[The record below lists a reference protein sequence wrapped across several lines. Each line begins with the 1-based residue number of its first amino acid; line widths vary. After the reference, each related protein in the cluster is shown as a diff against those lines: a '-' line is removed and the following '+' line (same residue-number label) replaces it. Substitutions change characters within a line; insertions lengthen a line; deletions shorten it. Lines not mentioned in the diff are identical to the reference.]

1 VPLRDV
7 RRPAAWAA
15 CAGLAGAGTLVLV
28 LAGQMLLMSTT
39 PVETG
44 PDLPASAADAISA
57 SVRRD
62 GLLLAL
68 VSLVL
73 VVGGGL
79 AARRLQPDGP
89 VRAWWGLAAVV
100 VGVLGCV
107 VVPWLV
113 LGLSS

>member
-1 VPLRDV
+1 MLPRDV

-28 LAGQMLLMSTT
+28 LAGQMLLASSTSF
-39 PVETG
+39 G
-44 PDLPASAADAISA
+44 SDLDPASSA
-57 SVRRD
+57 SDAVSAAVRRD

-68 VSLVL
+68 VSLAL

-79 AARRLQPDGP
+79 GARRLQPDGP
-89 VRAWWGLAAVV
+89 VGAWWGLAAVV
-100 VGVLGCV
+100 VGLLGCV

-113 LGLSS
+113 LGLV

>member
-1 VPLRDV
+1 MPHRDV
-7 RRPAAWAA
+7 RSPAAWAV
-15 CAGLAGAGTLVLV
+15 CAGFAGAGALVLL
-28 LAGQMLLMSTT
+28 LAGQMLLASST
-39 PVETG
+39 PFGGDLDPAAPAVE
-44 PDLPASAADAISA
+44 AVSA

-68 VSLVL
+68 VSLAL

-100 VGVLGCV
+100 VGVLGWL
-107 VVPWLV
+107 VVPRLV
-113 LGLSS
+113 LGLV

>member
-1 VPLRDV
+1 MLHRDV

-15 CAGLAGAGTLVLV
+15 CAGIAGSGTLVLL
-28 LAGQMLLMSTT
+28 LAGQMLLASST
-39 PVETG
+39 PFGDDLDPAAPAVEA
-44 PDLPASAADAISA
+44 LSA

-89 VRAWWGLAAVV
+89 VRARWGLAAVV
-100 VGVLGCV
+100 VGVLGWLV
-107 VVPWLV
+107 LPRLV
-113 LGLSS
+113 LGLV